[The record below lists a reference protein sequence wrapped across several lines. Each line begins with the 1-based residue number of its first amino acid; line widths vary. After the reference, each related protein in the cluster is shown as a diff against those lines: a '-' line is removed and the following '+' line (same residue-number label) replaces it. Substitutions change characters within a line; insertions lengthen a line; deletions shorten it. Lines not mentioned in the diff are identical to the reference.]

1 MCPQPGEKLWVPSS
15 ASVQPCF
22 FLHLPQGCSRRLPK
36 GCGLVPLFIIVC
48 LPIRMCWHTAPPW
61 MGWDI
66 TEQLK
71 GLFCSVWLMTTNTRA
86 FPFLG
91 LGLDFPVPSQGTSLS
106 PPALES
112 WCC

>member
-1 MCPQPGEKLWVPSS
+1 MALCYFSSLS
-15 ASVQPCF
+15 ASPSGCAGT
-22 FLHLPQGCSRRLPK
+22 LP
-36 GCGLVPLFIIVC
+36 
-48 LPIRMCWHTAPPW
+48 PPW